1 MIEVVLGLMVL
12 LAAGAA
18 AIGLASAFIP
28 APIELAGA
36 YVLGTLGAVIYV
48 HGVYRILLKREGA
61 DRDWVRSCGLIG
73 AMLTLV
79 AILSLLLPL
88 CVPLL
93 NAFKF
98 AGFPFGF
105 YMMAQG
111 SLIMFVMIAFLHAAR
126 AEKQDRHR
134 EKQG

>member
-48 HGVYRILLKREGA
+48 RGVYRILLKREGA

-79 AILSLLLPL
+79 ANLSLLLPL

-126 AEKQDRHR
+126 AEKQDCHR